1 MTRTLRV
8 PNRFV
13 ILVSTCVLCF
23 GLFAYMGPRLPA
35 AAAGAARHA
44 AAIPNGGT
52 VIAAEA
58 DTPPSLDPYSNQQL
72 STVDIDAAV
81 FDSLVKV
88 NEKGKFTPDIATK
101 WSSSKNG
108 LSWKFLLNPKATW
121 QDGKKLTAADVVFTT
136 KLVTNKNFPATSTLG
151 FDHIKTIK
159 AVGPYQVDVTLTKK
173 YAPFLAYWGTS
184 FILPQHILGKI
195 PPAEVQHNSNYNF
208 KPLASGPFKITD
220 YAAGDHWTMTA
231 NKHYWLGAPHLNS
244 IVIRIVP
251 SSNTVLNQ
259 LQTGEVTL
267 AGQTAGLSARQV
279 NDLKS
284 VSGIRTYVSA
294 GFNWWHI
301 DLIETGF
308 LKDVKVRQALQM
320 ATDRAKIIRD
330 VALGY
335 AKPQYSDQPPSKK
348 QFYDATVTK
357 QLNYSP
363 SKASQ
368 LLASDGFTKNSSG
381 ILQKNGQTFD
391 LTLYGDADVSDSV
404 QQVQLAAAQWS
415 AIGVNVTTKVENGAT
430 LFGDRGPLYD
440 PNRLQNSGMVAV
452 DYEWIEGFD
461 PDDSFFWNSSEIVSP
476 TNSGGG
482 NFDGYKNATV
492 DKLTEQ
498 GLTASPAQRVK
509 IYKQISRILA
519 KEVPD
524 VWLYWAD
531 VFSASTSKL
540 HNYKPNPFNYD
551 LTWNAKDWY
560 IQ

>member
-1 MTRTLRV
+1 
-8 PNRFV
+8 
-13 ILVSTCVLCF
+13 
-23 GLFAYMGPRLPA
+23 MGARIPA
-35 AAAGAARHA
+35 AVAAGASSHP

-81 FDSLVKV
+81 FDSLVKI

-101 WSSSKNG
+101 WIPSKNG
-108 LSWKFLLNPKATW
+108 LSWRFLLNPKATW
-121 QDGKKLTAADVVFTT
+121 QDGKKLTSADVVFTT

-159 AVGPYQVDVTLTKK
+159 AKGPYEVDVTLTQK
-173 YAPFLAYWGTS
+173 YAPFLAYWGIA
-184 FILPQHILGKI
+184 FILPQHILGSI
-195 PPAEVQHNSNYNF
+195 PPAEVQHNANYNF

-220 YAAGDHWTMTA
+220 YVAGDHWTMTA
-231 NKHYWLGAPHLNS
+231 NKHYWLGAPHLAS

-279 NDLKS
+279 NDLKGA
-284 VSGIRTYVSA
+284 SGIKTYISP
-294 GFNWWHI
+294 GFNWWHV

-320 ATDRAKIIRD
+320 ATDRAKIIKD

-335 AKPQYSDQPPSKK
+335 AKPQYSDQPPAKK
-348 QFYDATVTK
+348 QFYDSSVTK
-357 QLNYSP
+357 QFNYNP
-363 SKASQ
+363 ANASK
-368 LLASDGFTKNSSG
+368 LLASDGFTKSSG
-381 ILQKNGQTFD
+381 GTLQKGSQTFD
-391 LTLYGDADVSDSV
+391 ITLYGDADVSDSV
-404 QQVQLAAAQWS
+404 QQVQLVAAQWS
-415 AIGVNVTTKVENGAT
+415 AIGVHVTTKVENGAT
-430 LFGDRGPLYD
+430 LFGDRGPLYT
-440 PNRLQNSGMVAV
+440 PTRLQSSDMVAV
-452 DYEWIEGFD
+452 DYEWIEPAD
-461 PDDSFFWNSSEIVSP
+461 PDDSFFWNSKEIVSP

-482 NFDGYKNATV
+482 NFDGYQNATV
-492 DKLTEQ
+492 DKLTLQ

-519 KEVPD
+519 REVPD

-531 VFSASTSKL
+531 VFSASTAKL
-540 HNYKPNPFNYD
+540 HNYKPNPFNFY

-560 IQ
+560 LQ